1 MHRNIIIAVCAGFCA
16 VAVIAGLFI
25 STLSSASKPIA
36 VAQTTAST
44 ESPAPVP
51 TTGTL
56 AEAPTNVPATAAA
69 ATSTP
74 SAVATPEPSSAPPAT
89 AVPTVAPT
97 SVPTTTPTV
106 AAEFIEYT
114 VQRGDELLQLA
125 KKYNVSAKDI
135 MANNQ
140 IPNPDS
146 LVVGQVLRI
155 PKK

>member
-1 MHRNIIIAVCAGFCA
+1 MHRNTIIAICAGFCA
-16 VAVIAGLFI
+16 VAVIAGLFVA
-25 STLSSASKPIA
+25 TLSSANRPIS
-36 VAQTTAST
+36 VAQTTPSA
-44 ESPAPVP
+44 ESRAPTP

-56 AEAPTNVPATAAA
+56 ALAPTIA
-69 ATSTP
+69 ATSAP
-74 SAVATPEPSSAPPAT
+74 SAIATPKPSNTPLAT
-89 AVPTVAPT
+89 TVPTIAPT
-97 SVPTTTPTV
+97 SVPTSTPAL

-125 KKYNVSAKDI
+125 KKYNVSAKEI
-135 MANNQ
+135 MANNE